1 MNRVFCIGN
10 GESRQGFDLEQ
21 LRPHGKIYGCN
32 AIYRDFTPDV
42 LIAVDH
48 GIEHEIYHSGLA
60 QKIPCYFRNW
70 QKVPAMHYEMMVY
83 GSITNITRDELKDY
97 YDSHNENER
106 GNSKE
111 FVFHGST
118 LEGLAKI
125 IQQEEAKGMTRE
137 VIQKRIKHSGIH
149 VSWIKE
155 PDMSHDVRDVIPNY
169 KDLGWAAGATSARVA
184 VDREKPVKEIFM
196 IGHDLYSK
204 TATVNNLYKGSR
216 HYVTPQNS
224 PTPCDNWITQWKA
237 MFVGYPD
244 IKFYKV
250 NEKGAEGGDNVNR
263 TIQNWHGVKN
273 LDYINYSTMLDI
285 VEKK

>member
-48 GIEHEIYHSGLA
+48 GIEHEIYHYGLA

-83 GSITNITRDELKDY
+83 GSITNITRDELKEY

-106 GNSKE
+106 GDSKE

-169 KDLGWAAGATSARVA
+169 
-184 VDREKPVKEIFM
+184 
-196 IGHDLYSK
+196 
-204 TATVNNLYKGSR
+204 
-216 HYVTPQNS
+216 
-224 PTPCDNWITQWKA
+224 
-237 MFVGYPD
+237 
-244 IKFYKV
+244 
-250 NEKGAEGGDNVNR
+250 
-263 TIQNWHGVKN
+263 
-273 LDYINYSTMLDI
+273 
-285 VEKK
+285 

>member
-1 MNRVFCIGN
+1 
-10 GESRQGFDLEQ
+10 
-21 LRPHGKIYGCN
+21 
-32 AIYRDFTPDV
+32 
-42 LIAVDH
+42 
-48 GIEHEIYHSGLA
+48 
-60 QKIPCYFRNW
+60 
-70 QKVPAMHYEMMVY
+70 
-83 GSITNITRDELKDY
+83 
-97 YDSHNENER
+97 
-106 GNSKE
+106 
-111 FVFHGST
+111 
-118 LEGLAKI
+118 
-125 IQQEEAKGMTRE
+125 
-137 VIQKRIKHSGIH
+137 
-149 VSWIKE
+149 
-155 PDMSHDVRDVIPNY
+155 
-169 KDLGWAAGATSARVA
+169 
-184 VDREKPVKEIFM
+184 M

>member
-1 MNRVFCIGN
+1 
-10 GESRQGFDLEQ
+10 
-21 LRPHGKIYGCN
+21 
-32 AIYRDFTPDV
+32 
-42 LIAVDH
+42 
-48 GIEHEIYHSGLA
+48 
-60 QKIPCYFRNW
+60 
-70 QKVPAMHYEMMVY
+70 MHYEMMVY
-83 GSITNITRDELKDY
+83 GSITNITRDELKEY

-106 GNSKE
+106 GDSKE

-169 KDLGWAAGATSARVA
+169 RDLGWAAGATSARVA

-250 NEKGAEGGDNVNR
+250 NEKGVEGGDNVNR